1 MLYYFMCII
10 TTETLTGLHKRCR
23 QRWDVTAC
31 NIYLI
36 TSLKHKSEVAPL
48 GLYLSIYLLRWFILS
63 LHCILEAN
71 VALLLHYMYYLTTS

>member
-10 TTETLTGLHKRCR
+10 TTETLTGLHKRFR
-23 QRWDVTAC
+23 QRWDVTKY
-31 NIYLI
+31 IYLI
-36 TSLKHKSEVAPL
+36 ISPMYKSEVAPL